1 MKIYVAMP
9 VGFVRDSFMTKE
21 NIEMLESLGDVTW
34 NESEERL
41 TPEVLRDALVD
52 VDVCVCGW
60 HCPKFDEVVLE
71 KANKLKLVAYTAG
84 SVANIASDAMYEKGI
99 RIVCGNEVFARTVAE
114 GTLTHMLFMMRRF
127 TQYEM
132 RGILPKHWKPVN
144 FKTESLFDQTIGI
157 VGYGAISRNLIEM
170 LKPFNATIKL
180 FSKHTTEEQAAAIGV
195 QKASL
200 EEIFSTCRVISLNT
214 AKNPANHHMV
224 NDELLSLMQD
234 GAVLVNTARG
244 DLIDEEALAKHL
256 KTGRIRASLDVYE
269 HEPPVAGHPFWDIP
283 ADILHMQPHL
293 AGPTMDQRPAATR
306 FVFEDII
313 RFQKGEPLQ
322 NEITASRSKTM
333 TR

>member
-1 MKIYVAMP
+1 MKIYMAMP
-9 VGFVRDSFMTKE
+9 VGFIRDSFMTKE
-21 NIEMLESLGDVTW
+21 NIALLESLGDVTW
-34 NESEERL
+34 NESAERL

-52 VDVCVCGW
+52 VDVCVCTWG
-60 HCPKFDEVVLE
+60 CPQFTAEVLE

-84 SVANIASDAMYEKGI
+84 SVARIVSDAMYERGI

-114 GTLTHMLFMMRRF
+114 GTLAHMLYMVRRF
-127 TQYEM
+127 SEYEM
-132 RGILPKHWKPVN
+132 HTVEGGWKPAN

-170 LKPFNATIKL
+170 MKPFQAKIKL
-180 FSKHTTEEQAAAIGV
+180 FSNHTTEEQAAAIGV

-200 EEIFSTCRVISLNT
+200 EEIFSTCHVISLHA
-214 AKNPANHHMV
+214 AKNPANHHMI
-224 NDELLSLMQD
+224 NDGLLSLMQD
-234 GAVLVNTARG
+234 GAILVNTARG

-256 KTGRIRASLDVYE
+256 MTGRIRASLDVYA
-269 HEPPVAGHPFWDIP
+269 HEPPAADHPFWKIP
-283 ADILHMQPHL
+283 LETLHMQPHL
-293 AGPTMDQRPAATR
+293 GGPTMDQRPAAAR